1 MAVTSSTSHL
11 FRNRPSMANTVH
23 LILTYISE
31 IIDNKKLIIV
41 NVRFSNFQ
49 LFNTRYQK
57 IWFQIPDT
65 NVHGTSVHG
74 VNTKKIPIGVFTKKA
89 EKTFVLVMFAWKD
102 VTKIRRVGVSNVGT
116 INHYWMERLLKLT
129 AAGGVRVHVKQQMN
143 LQLILKTS
151 LWLVKKEQVV
161 WLFLSEYLIF
171 LKQ

>member
-1 MAVTSSTSHL
+1 MW
-11 FRNRPSMANTVH
+11 F
-23 LILTYISE
+23 
-31 IIDNKKLIIV
+31 IDNKKLIIV

-65 NVHGTSVHG
+65 NARGTSVHG
-74 VNTKKIPIGVFTKKA
+74 VNMKKAPIGVFTKKA
-89 EKTFVLVMFAWKD
+89 EKTFVLVMFAWED

-129 AAGGVRVHVKQQMN
+129 AAGGVRGHVKQQTN

-161 WLFLSEYLIF
+161 WLFLSEYLS
-171 LKQ
+171 K